1 VNLSKIIASCFG
13 IGLIKGGGTI
23 AAFIFCILLYGAATF
38 NWYSNVKLLFFV
50 LALLFIGVY
59 ISKEAERTWGKDSNH
74 IVIDELLGMA
84 IGMLFLPIN
93 VKTLAMAFLLFRFF
107 DIIKPLYIKRLENL
121 VNGWGVMM
129 DDALAGIYTNIVM
142 QVLILFQILK

>member
-1 VNLSKIIASCFG
+1 M
-13 IGLIKGGGTI
+13 
-23 AAFIFCILLYGAATF
+23 
-38 NWYSNVKLLFFV
+38 
-50 LALLFIGVY
+50 ALLFIGVY